1 MKTRCKTQQ
10 ERISGLY
17 NKDPLFQCAIM
28 RTNIAVGSAYFRR
41 SVLSRIAQGRFSMAN
56 FFNSI
61 AVMLSFLLTLLFPA
75 TGLCTVEYAQQTVRN
90 CSDCHVDP
98 AGGGELTKTGEVF
111 KAQLQAQGSYKPLSK
126 VQRIVRFATGYLH
139 MITAIMW
146 FGTILY
152 VHLILKPAYAA
163 RGLPR
168 SELLVGWI
176 SIAIMALTGTLLTIA
191 RIPTWWTLFHTR
203 FGILLSI
210 KISLFLVMVLS
221 AVFVTFVIGP
231 RLKKKRAFT
240 VDQNKKDVT
249 ADELLQF
256 NGKEEHPA
264 YIAYNGH
271 IYDVSNSKL
280 WKGGSHMKRHAA
292 GFDLTSAVGS
302 APHGENKVLVM
313 PVVGKLI
320 KDSKGALTTKKPKLF
335 YFLAYMNLTIVF
347 LIVFIIS
354 LWRWW

>member
-1 MKTRCKTQQ
+1 
-10 ERISGLY
+10 LH
-17 NKDPLFQCAIM
+17 L
-28 RTNIAVGSAYFRR
+28 
-41 SVLSRIAQGRFSMAN
+41 
-56 FFNSI
+56 
-61 AVMLSFLLTLLFPA
+61 FLLLSYIGARSEEIYMGNCNRIILTIPFLLALLFPA
-75 TGLCTVEYAQQTVRN
+75 AGFCTVEYAQQTGRN

-98 AGGGELTKTGEVF
+98 AGGGELTKTGEAF
-111 KAQLQAQGSYKPLSK
+111 KKELLAKGNYKPLTK
-126 VQRIVRFATGYLH
+126 AQHIVRFITGYLH

-176 SIAIMALTGTLLTIA
+176 CITIMALTGTLLTIA

-210 KISLFLVMVLS
+210 KIGLFLVMVLS
-221 AVFVTFVIGP
+221 AAFVTFVIGP
-231 RLKKKRAFT
+231 RLKKKTTRT
-240 VDQNKKDVT
+240 VDRNKKDLT
-249 ADELLQF
+249 ENELLQF
-256 NGKEEHPA
+256 DGKEGHST

-292 GFDLTSAVGS
+292 GFNLTNVLTA
-302 APHGENKVLVM
+302 APHGEDRVLGM

-320 KDSKGALTTKKPKLF
+320 GNEPQAIKKPKLF
-335 YFLAYMNLTIVF
+335 YFMAYMNLTFVF
-347 LIVFIIS
+347 LIVFIIC

>member
-1 MKTRCKTQQ
+1 M
-10 ERISGLY
+10 
-17 NKDPLFQCAIM
+17 
-28 RTNIAVGSAYFRR
+28 
-41 SVLSRIAQGRFSMAN
+41 
-56 FFNSI
+56 
-61 AVMLSFLLTLLFPA
+61 
-75 TGLCTVEYAQQTVRN
+75 GLCTVEYAQQTGRN
-90 CSDCHVDP
+90 CSDCHVNP

-111 KAQLQAQGSYKPLSK
+111 KGQLRAKGDFKPLTK
-126 VQRIVRFATGYLH
+126 VQHIVRFVTGYLH

-176 SIAIMALTGTLLTIA
+176 SITIMALTGTLLTIA
-191 RIPTWWTLFHTR
+191 RIPTWWSLFHTR

-231 RLKKKRAFT
+231 RLKKKRALT
-240 VDQNKKDVT
+240 VDQNKKDLKS
-249 ADELLQF
+249 DELLQF

-264 YIAYNGH
+264 YIAYKGH
-271 IYDVSNSKL
+271 VYDVSHSKL
-280 WKGGSHMKRHAA
+280 WNGGSHMKRHVA
-292 GFDLTSAVGS
+292 GFDLTGALSS
-302 APHGENKVLVM
+302 APHGEDRVLGM
-313 PVVGKLI
+313 PAIGNLISTGKE
-320 KDSKGALTTKKPKLF
+320 AQATKKPKLF

-347 LIVFIIS
+347 LIVFIIC

>member
-1 MKTRCKTQQ
+1 MGNLCY
-10 ERISGLY
+10 RI
-17 NKDPLFQCAIM
+17 
-28 RTNIAVGSAYFRR
+28 
-41 SVLSRIAQGRFSMAN
+41 VLILPFILA
-56 FFNSI
+56 
-61 AVMLSFLLTLLFPA
+61 LLLPTA
-75 TGLCTVEYAQQTVRN
+75 GLCTVEYAQQTGRN

-111 KAQLQAQGSYKPLSK
+111 KEKLQAKGSYKPLTQ
-126 VQRIVRFATGYLH
+126 VQRIVRFITGYLH

-163 RGLPR
+163 RGLPK

-176 SIAIMALTGTLLTIA
+176 CIAIMALTGTLLTIA

-210 KISLFLVMVLS
+210 KIALFLVMVLT
-221 AVFVTFVIGP
+221 AAFVTFVIGP
-231 RLKKKRAFT
+231 RLQKKKSLT
-240 VDQNKKDVT
+240 VDPNKKDLT
-249 ADELLQF
+249 SEELLQF
-256 NGKEEHPA
+256 DGQEEHPS

-271 IYDVSNSKL
+271 IYDVSNSRL
-280 WKGGSHMKRHAA
+280 WKGGLHMKRHAA
-292 GFDLTSAVGS
+292 GFDLSSVLKS
-302 APHGENKVLVM
+302 APHGEDRVLGM
-313 PVVGKLI
+313 PSVGKL
-320 KDSKGALTTKKPKLF
+320 KNGKEAQATKKPKFF

>member
-1 MKTRCKTQQ
+1 MSTLCNW
-10 ERISGLY
+10 I
-17 NKDPLFQCAIM
+17 
-28 RTNIAVGSAYFRR
+28 
-41 SVLSRIAQGRFSMAN
+41 
-56 FFNSI
+56 
-61 AVMLSFLLTLLFPA
+61 LLTLPLLLALLLPA
-75 TGLCTVEYAQQTVRN
+75 AGLCTVEYAQQTSRN

-98 AGGGELTKTGEVF
+98 AGGGELATTGVAF
-111 KAQLQAQGSYKPLSK
+111 KEQLQAKGKYKPLTK
-126 VQRIVRFATGYLH
+126 AQRIVRFLIGYLH

-163 RGLPR
+163 RGLPK

-176 SIAIMALTGTLLTIA
+176 CIAIMALTGALLTIA

-210 KISLFLVMVLS
+210 KVILFLVMVLT
-221 AVFVTFVIGP
+221 AAFVTFVIGP
-231 RLKKKRAFT
+231 RLRKKKSMT
-240 VDQNKKDVT
+240 VDQNKKDLT
-249 ADELLQF
+249 SDELLQF
-256 NGKEEHPA
+256 DGKEEKPA
-264 YIAYNGH
+264 YIAYKNH

-292 GFDLTSAVGS
+292 GFDLTGVLSS
-302 APHGENKVLVM
+302 APHGEDRVLRM
-313 PVVGKLI
+313 PAVGELERGKEAQAI
-320 KDSKGALTTKKPKLF
+320 KKPKLF

-347 LIVFIIS
+347 LIVFIIC

>member
-1 MKTRCKTQQ
+1 MGNFYY
-10 ERISGLY
+10 RI
-17 NKDPLFQCAIM
+17 
-28 RTNIAVGSAYFRR
+28 
-41 SVLSRIAQGRFSMAN
+41 VLI
-56 FFNSI
+56 
-61 AVMLSFLLTLLFPA
+61 LSLILALLLPA
-75 TGLCTVEYAQQTVRN
+75 AGFCTIEYAQQTGRN

-111 KAQLQAQGSYKPLSK
+111 KEKLQAKGSYKPLTQ
-126 VQRIVRFATGYLH
+126 VQRIVRFITGYLH

-176 SIAIMALTGTLLTIA
+176 CIAIMALTGTLLTIA
-191 RIPTWWTLFHTR
+191 RISTWRTLFHTR

-210 KISLFLVMVLS
+210 KIALFLVMVLT
-221 AVFVTFVIGP
+221 AAFVTFVIGP
-231 RLKKKRAFT
+231 RLKKKKSMTF
-240 VDQNKKDVT
+240 DQNKKDLT
-249 ADELLQF
+249 SDELLQF
-256 NGKEEHPA
+256 DGKEEHPS

-271 IYDVSNSKL
+271 IYDVSNSRL
-280 WKGGSHMKRHAA
+280 WKGGTHMKRHAA
-292 GFDLTSAVGS
+292 GFDLSSVLKS
-302 APHGENKVLVM
+302 APHGEDRVLGM
-313 PVVGKLI
+313 PAVGKL
-320 KDSKGALTTKKPKLF
+320 KNEKEAQATRKPKFF